1 MKQLIKT
8 RLNIAIAIEFGMVLG
23 MIITV
28 VFTAIRQG
36 DAPIGPVYIH
46 ELIITALILLCA
58 IKAIVDR
65 RVGTTIPKTAFPIAA
80 LILLGLIQSIEFKGS
95 DGRRWSLSMDVEATR
110 SAVTA
115 LFFLLISFLIASNF
129 FSSRQRLY
137 GLANFLV
144 IYGLAMAAFALAQ
157 QCLHQTVDYEGV
169 HGPFANRNHFAG
181 YMEMLTPIPA
191 ALIVTR
197 GIHRKAQLLYGLAA
211 AVMGVAVIGS
221 LSRGGMACLT
231 AEMVF
236 VLGMSMWLSKRNR
249 PGGEGTRLRLSGKQ
263 VQIFPSRAGVVV
275 AIAIAITLGSLS
287 IGAGP
292 VTRRVTKTIRQ
303 MRSANPEADFT
314 EGRKP
319 IWRDTLAM
327 IRANPLLGV
336 GLGAYKTAYP
346 IYSNG
351 STPVYGQSH
360 NDYLQVLAD
369 CGVVGGFIAA
379 WFLVSVIHTIA
390 QSVRAHDR
398 LLLGLAIGSA
408 AAIMGILIHSLVD
421 FNLQLPPNALL
432 FLLLLAVTTHIA
444 SGVRKMENSGQRAA

>member
-1 MKQLIKT
+1 
-8 RLNIAIAIEFGMVLG
+8 
-23 MIITV
+23 
-28 VFTAIRQG
+28 
-36 DAPIGPVYIH
+36 
-46 ELIITALILLCA
+46 
-58 IKAIVDR
+58 
-65 RVGTTIPKTAFPIAA
+65 
-80 LILLGLIQSIEFKGS
+80 
-95 DGRRWSLSMDVEATR
+95 
-110 SAVTA
+110 
-115 LFFLLISFLIASNF
+115 
-129 FSSRQRLY
+129 SR
-137 GLANFLV
+137 
-144 IYGLAMAAFALAQ
+144 
-157 QCLHQTVDYEGV
+157 
-169 HGPFANRNHFAG
+169 
-181 YMEMLTPIPA
+181 
-191 ALIVTR
+191 
-197 GIHRKAQLLYGLAA
+197 
-211 AVMGVAVIGS
+211 
-221 LSRGGMACLT
+221 
-231 AEMVF
+231 
-236 VLGMSMWLSKRNR
+236 RNR

-398 LLLGLAIGSA
+398 LLLGLAI
-408 AAIMGILIHSLVD
+408 
-421 FNLQLPPNALL
+421 
-432 FLLLLAVTTHIA
+432 
-444 SGVRKMENSGQRAA
+444 